1 MLSENSRLILVDFFK
16 TKIFV
21 IGLSPILGN
30 VLAKKLIIEFGKHQS
45 FFSIFDIYE
54 RVFSSKFSNFILLA
68 AFRRVY
74 PKSIKMT
81 VKLLVILRF

>member
-54 RVFSSKFSNFILLA
+54 RVFSSKSFYSQLLDA
-68 AFRRVY
+68 YIQKA
-74 PKSIKMT
+74 
-81 VKLLVILRF
+81 